1 MSQQVNPPR
10 PKSESST
17 KSNPENDNIM
27 LDYPIVS
34 IAYCVRCKWMLRA
47 AWYQQEILQTF
58 ASKEDPEATEKAG
71 DGFSKLT
78 INSVLLKPSLV
89 AGTFTIAI
97 KPRRADN
104 WTVLWDRKMNGGFPD
119 SKVVK
124 QKIRDIVKPGLK
136 MRHLDRP
143 SESSNGCL
151 ISGGGESCSNRS
163 LPPTQ
168 GSANSK
174 SSQGSSLARTKTFT
188 EECLEC
194 TRTWEG

>member
-1 MSQQVNPPR
+1 
-10 PKSESST
+10 
-17 KSNPENDNIM
+17 M

-58 ASKEDPEATEKAG
+58 ASKEDTETTQKAA
-71 DGFSKLT
+71 DGLPKLI

-97 KPRRADN
+97 KTKRTDN
-104 WTVLWDRKMNGGFPD
+104 WTILWDRKMNGGFPD

-124 QKIRDIVKPGLK
+124 QKIRDTVKPGLN

-143 SESSNGCL
+143 SEATDGCL
-151 ISGGGESCSNRS
+151 MNANGAKKSS
-163 LPPTQ
+163 PPTQ
-168 GSANSK
+168 GSLNSN
-174 SSQGSSLARTKTFT
+174 SSLGPSLGRTKTFT